1 MFFCVSTDGPN
12 VSALIFA
19 YTLKMGARCG
29 IIPWNL
35 PTQTSKHGYRGLL
48 IHPHLSSDR
57 CEPWRMAG
65 QRATQP
71 LWSSQAL
78 QRLLC
83 CVVCQPKVIRSVAQR
98 RTARRG

>member
-29 IIPWNL
+29 IMPRDL
-35 PTQTSKHGYRGLL
+35 LTQTSKHGYRGLL

-57 CEPWRMAG
+57 CEPWRVAG
-65 QRATQP
+65 QEPPSHFGRHRR
-71 LWSSQAL
+71 SSA
-78 QRLLC
+78 C
-83 CVVCQPKVIRSVAQR
+83 SA
-98 RTARRG
+98 AW